1 MSPKLKDKS
10 SENIFSRIYCYGVFL
25 RRKEKSIIFAAR
37 KLIIQQMRALEFKS
51 KIRNNSIQIPN
62 RMQTELS
69 MRQGKNVRVIIFV
82 EDADVYNEKQTARQA
97 LRHSVE
103 LAEQYGLSS
112 MTMED
117 INAEINAVR

>member
-1 MSPKLKDKS
+1 
-10 SENIFSRIYCYGVFL
+10 
-25 RRKEKSIIFAAR
+25 
-37 KLIIQQMRALEFKS
+37 MRALEFKS